1 MGLLKPVRG
10 GAEILPV
17 AINEYEKATLPSS
30 FRDPAGFLF
39 TKSGTLYRQINKI
52 YASDYDLLMQS
63 GLYQALVDAKL
74 LISHHEVNSSLA
86 KGDLAYKIIK
96 PEKIETISYPYEW
109 CFSQL
114 KDAALTTIKIQRI
127 ALTFGM
133 ILKDASAYNVQF
145 HKGKPVFI
153 DTLSFTRYQEDAPW
167 IAYKQFCQHFLAPLA
182 LISNTDSRLA
192 ELSKNYIDGVPL
204 DLASRLLPVRSYLNY
219 SLLAH
224 IHLHA
229 RAQQKFSSSK
239 GSRNQGKG
247 PRNVSRKALS
257 AFLKDLHN
265 AIKTRHWKLPDTEW
279 GDYYSA
285 TNYQGHSMRH
295 KEEAVGRFLTS
306 LQPSELTVHDLGAND
321 GRFSRIATKL
331 GFTVV
336 SQDIDPVAVEKN
348 YLQVK
353 RNKGENLLPL
363 QLDLTNPSPA
373 IGWSL
378 AERMSFTERV
388 NGKIVLALAIVHH
401 MAISNNVPMKL
412 IAKHFADLAS
422 YLIIEFVPKSD
433 SQAKRLLSSRKD
445 IFDDYTK
452 EKFEEDFSQFFS
464 FRHRENI
471 TGSERTLYLMAK
483 K

>member
-1 MGLLKPVRG
+1 
-10 GAEILPV
+10 
-17 AINEYEKATLPSS
+17 
-30 FRDPAGFLF
+30 
-39 TKSGTLYRQINKI
+39 
-52 YASDYDLLMQS
+52 
-63 GLYQALVDAKL
+63 
-74 LISHHEVNSSLA
+74 
-86 KGDLAYKIIK
+86 
-96 PEKIETISYPYEW
+96 
-109 CFSQL
+109 
-114 KDAALTTIKIQRI
+114 
-127 ALTFGM
+127 
-133 ILKDASAYNVQF
+133 
-145 HKGKPVFI
+145 
-153 DTLSFTRYQEDAPW
+153 
-167 IAYKQFCQHFLAPLA
+167 
-182 LISNTDSRLA
+182 
-192 ELSKNYIDGVPL
+192 
-204 DLASRLLPVRSYLNY
+204 
-219 SLLAH
+219 
-224 IHLHA
+224 
-229 RAQQKFSSSK
+229 
-239 GSRNQGKG
+239 
-247 PRNVSRKALS
+247 
-257 AFLKDLHN
+257 
-265 AIKTRHWKLPDTEW
+265 
-279 GDYYSA
+279 
-285 TNYQGHSMRH
+285 MRH